1 MEGDETEAVVDRDER
16 LEGLS
21 GKSLADRYRLTSVRA
36 RGSYSVVYEADDDVL
51 RRPVAVKV
59 AVVDQA
65 DVYREALAA
74 TAGVSH
80 PVFVAVYD
88 AFEQDGLFY
97 VIQELLDSHS
107 LADYLIDGAPARRV
121 VSLASQMTR
130 ALAYAHQHDIAHG
143 DVTPTS
149 VLIDRNANVFLN
161 NACLPTDWAYFEK
174 AVVEATPI
182 SSADPVEVLQA
193 LRGDARLRDVWSVGA
208 LMLSLLSSDNLDQ
221 QGRTFRSDV
230 PGELRDVIAR
240 ALETSDNSKLLSAEA
255 LAIELEALDGT
266 LSLAGREPVETM
278 PIAVRAF
285 REGRQRSAQRTTSQP
300 IRRLVQPLDDDLF
313 YDPTL
318 TDFGNPAEVDASQ
331 TRPADDALFAASLRH
346 ANLSGRQP
354 ATGRRSA
361 GTATYRPEETQ
372 KRAIAYYQ
380 PEPYAAYGV
389 DGWPDG
395 QVVQYSAN
403 RVMRT
408 WVWTLIGIAL
418 FIASFLLGFLVF
430 PQFHMF

>member
-1 MEGDETEAVVDRDER
+1 MVERDER

-21 GKSLADRYRLTSVRA
+21 GKSLADRYRLTRVRA
-36 RGSYSVVYEADDDVL
+36 RGSFCVVYEAEDDVL

-59 AVVDQA
+59 AHVEQA
-65 DVYREALAA
+65 DVYRGALAA
-74 TAGVSH
+74 TASLSH
-80 PVFVAVYD
+80 PAFVAVYD
-88 AFEQDGLFY
+88 VFEQDGLFY
-97 VIQELLDSHS
+97 VIQELLESHPLS
-107 LADYLIDGAPARRV
+107 DYLDEGAPVRRV
-121 VSLASQMTR
+121 VSLSRQLAR

-149 VLIDRNANVFLN
+149 VLVDRNATVFLN
-161 NACLPTDWAYFEK
+161 NTCLPADWAYFEA
-174 AVVEATPI
+174 AVAAAALVTGGTAGP
-182 SSADPVEVLQA
+182 AEVLQA
-193 LRGDARLRDVWSVGA
+193 LRDDVRLRDVWSVGA
-208 LMLSLLSSDNLDQ
+208 LMLSLLSSDSLDQ
-221 QGRTFRSDV
+221 QGRTLRSDV
-230 PGELRDVIAR
+230 PNDLRDLIVR
-240 ALETSDNSKLLSAEA
+240 ALETSGSGDRLSAES
-255 LAIELEALDGT
+255 LAMELEALDGA
-266 LSLAGREPVETM
+266 LSVAGRQRVETT

-285 REGRQRSAQRTTSQP
+285 REAHQRVARPSTPQS

-318 TDFGNPAEVDASQ
+318 TDFGGPAELDTSQ

-346 ANLSGRQP
+346 ASPPGRQGG
-354 ATGRRSA
+354 AGQRSA
-361 GTATYRPEETQ
+361 APATYRPGVTQ
-372 KRAIAYYQ
+372 KRATTYYE

-395 QVVQYSAN
+395 QVVQYRAH
-403 RVMRT
+403 RVMQT